1 MGSSAVLIDSDNAN
15 KMQSSLDTVF
25 NRLPQHFQTNA
36 MGLEMAKAV
45 VRSIEASPGAYQKAA
60 QEAVLFMFDTPEKAV
75 RNRVKL
81 APLAEAISTAEP
93 AGRRPPS

>member
-1 MGSSAVLIDSDNAN
+1 MLIDSDKAN

-36 MGLEMAKAV
+36 MRLEMAKAV
-45 VRSIEASPGAYQKAA
+45 VRSMEDSPFAYQKAA
-60 QEAVLFMFDTPEKAV
+60 QEAVLFMFDTPEKAL

-81 APLAEAISTAEP
+81 APFAETISAAEP
-93 AGRRPPS
+93 AGQRPPP